1 MINWKEFAN
10 LNFWFDPRPAF
21 TLKFF
26 TISASFVIFLLL
38 LAGFFLWWNKVK
50 IGKYPPKNKFFQ
62 GVFWWLLGLQI
73 FGFFLIV
80 FRSLGLRLLSAR
92 FFWIIFLIVSVFI
105 LIFNLYIYFKKVP
118 QKIKIYEA
126 YLLKRKYLPK

>member
-10 LNFWFDPRPAF
+10 LNFWFEPRPTF

-26 TISASFVIFLLL
+26 IISTSFVIFLLL
-38 LAGFFLWWNKVK
+38 LFGFFFWWNRVK

-62 GVFWWLLGLQI
+62 GVFWWLLGLQT

-80 FRSLGLRLLSAR
+80 SRGLGLTFLAAR
-92 FFWIIFLIVSVFI
+92 FLWIIFLIVSVFI
-105 LIFNLYIYFKKVP
+105 LIFNLYIYFKKLP
-118 QKIKIYEA
+118 KKIKAYEA
-126 YLLKRKYLPK
+126 YMLKRKYLPK